1 MRDENCRSAASAQVQ
16 SGSYTPRKR
25 IPVKPVLALAL
36 LRFAVHAHAQTPVDS
51 ADMFGQHA
59 LMFPSGH

>member
-1 MRDENCRSAASAQVQ
+1 MMRDENYRNAASAQVQ

-36 LRFAVHAHAQTPVDS
+36 LRFAVQAHAQTPVDS
-51 ADMFGQHA
+51 AGLLDNI
-59 LMFPSGH
+59 L

>member
-1 MRDENCRSAASAQVQ
+1 MRDENYRSAASAQVQ

-36 LRFAVHAHAQTPVDS
+36 LRFAVHAHAHAQTPVDS
-51 ADMFGQHA
+51 ADM
-59 LMFPSGH
+59 LDNML

>member
-1 MRDENCRSAASAQVQ
+1 MRDENYRNAASAQVQ

-36 LRFAVHAHAQTPVDS
+36 LRFAVQAHAHAQTPVDS
-51 ADMFGQHA
+51 AGLLDNI
-59 LMFPSGH
+59 L